1 MTVTDWHAHLW
12 PRAYV
17 GFLDAHGQ
25 DCRHQRDVPAGDDS
39 AAMLR
44 RRLQQMDDSG
54 IDCQVL
60 NAAALYPALGPPGR
74 NVQAA
79 RLANEALA
87 EAVRTAPGRFA
98 FLGILPLPL
107 LAASLRELDHL
118 MNRLG
123 ARGVVLPPALHGA
136 STLGSRYDPL
146 YAELDRARAVLLYHP
161 AGTHGGPSLCDP
173 DGVAWSVGAIAEQ
186 TTVVLDWLA
195 ADMSDRFPHISP
207 IVSRAGGACFL
218 LDPDTVR
225 GVATSTLRFDSH
237 TQGNAA
243 ALGLA
248 GRHVG
253 RHRVL
258 LGTDYPF
265 VRGAHLAEAVRVF
278 QVVTGGAGETGSPSL
293 RPG

>member
-17 GFLDAHGQ
+17 DFLEGHGQ
-25 DCRHQRDVPAGDDS
+25 DCRHQRGVPPGDDS
-39 AAMLR
+39 TAMLR
-44 RRLQQMDDSG
+44 RRLRQMDDSG

-60 NAAALYPALGPPGR
+60 NAAALYPGLAPPGR
-74 NVQAA
+74 NAQAA
-79 RLANEALA
+79 RLANEAMA
-87 EAVRTAPGRFA
+87 EAVRTSPGRFA

-107 LAASLRELDHL
+107 VAASLRELDHL

-123 ARGVVLPPALHGA
+123 ALGIVLPPALHGT
-136 STLGSRYDPL
+136 STLGSHYDPL
-146 YAELDRARAVLLYHP
+146 YAALDHARAALLYHP
-161 AGTHGGPSLCDP
+161 AGTRAGPSLCDH
-173 DGVAWSVGAIAEQ
+173 DTVAWSVGAIAEQ

-195 ADMSDRFPHISP
+195 ADMSDRFPHIRP

-218 LDPDTVR
+218 LGPDTVES
-225 GVATSTLRFDSH
+225 VATSTLCFDSH
-237 TQGNAA
+237 TQGNPA

-253 RHRVL
+253 RHRIL

-265 VRGAHLAEAVRVF
+265 VRDARLAEAVRQF
-278 QVVTGGAGETGSPSL
+278 QAVTGGVSQTARPSQ
-293 RPG
+293 R